1 MGNGCERSA
10 KSGATG
16 ALLDMQPG
24 QGLIRPS
31 PQSNERD
38 PLVLGHAVG
47 CPRGYVRR
55 CARRPHASLNAW
67 PSVHKMAS
75 TSKYHESRDKR
86 VRLWQHGLGS
96 VAAWSRYADSTF
108 SVLNALCTQRFCSLD
123 TR

>member
-1 MGNGCERSA
+1 MENGCERSA

-47 CPRGYVRR
+47 CPRGLREAM
-55 CARRPHASLNAW
+55 CAKAPC
-67 PSVHKMAS
+67 
-75 TSKYHESRDKR
+75 ESQCLAKCAQDGEHLEIPR
-86 VRLWQHGLGS
+86 VQRQEGAI
-96 VAAWSRYADSTF
+96 VAAW
-108 SVLNALCTQRFCSLD
+108 